1 MDRYVSGLKSRVTS
15 PYARHIKVIVE
26 VLFTHTFSD
35 VIKVTFEWILVSFLV
50 REAEV
55 KWCIASFV
63 ERFLARDTL
72 LLVWGDEHQL
82 KRVFIVPNLGPLYS
96 LGVINSNA
104 VVP

>member
-1 MDRYVSGLKSRVTS
+1 MTS
-15 PYARHIKVIVE
+15 PYARDIKVIIE
-26 VLFTHTFSD
+26 VLCTHTFLD
-35 VIKVTFEWILVSFLV
+35 VIEVTFEWILVSFLV

-72 LLVWGDEHQL
+72 PLVWGDEHQL
-82 KRVFIVPNLGPLYS
+82 KRVFILPNCGPLYS
-96 LGVINSNA
+96 WGVINSNA

>member
-1 MDRYVSGLKSRVTS
+1 MTS
-15 PYARHIKVIVE
+15 PYARHIKVIIE

-50 REAEV
+50 GETEV

-82 KRVFIVPNLGPLYS
+82 KRDDVK
-96 LGVINSNA
+96 
-104 VVP
+104 